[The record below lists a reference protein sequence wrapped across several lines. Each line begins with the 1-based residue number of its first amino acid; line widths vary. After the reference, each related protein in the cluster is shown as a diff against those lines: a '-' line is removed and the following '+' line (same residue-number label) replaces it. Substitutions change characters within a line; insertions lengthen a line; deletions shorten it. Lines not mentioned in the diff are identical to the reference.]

1 MTMKDIN
8 RLAFIHQSAMVF
20 LAAATLL
27 GAGAN
32 ALAENRD
39 TRKPNILL
47 IMTDQ
52 QHAGMMSCAGNP
64 WLKTPALDKLAAE
77 GTRYEKAYAGNP
89 VCCPSRTAVMSG
101 LLPTSSGIYNNSHWG
116 SSCC

>member
-1 MTMKDIN
+1 MKDIN
-8 RLAFIHQSAMVF
+8 RRAFIHQSAMVF

-32 ALAENRD
+32 AFAENRD

-52 QHAGMMSCAGNP
+52 QHARMMSCAGNK
-64 WLKTPALDKLAAE
+64 WLRTPALDSDGGGWYSLRE
-77 GTRYEKAYAGNP
+77 
-89 VCCPSRTAVMSG
+89 S
-101 LLPTSSGIYNNSHWG
+101 L
-116 SSCC
+116 